1 MSATEIIEEFQRL
14 PNAEQTRVLECL
26 QRAVR
31 ERGAHEPQIRH
42 ASDEEFD
49 KASERVLREHA
60 DLFRRLAQ

>member
-1 MSATEIIEEFQRL
+1 MSATEIIEELQRL
-14 PNAEQTRVLECL
+14 PNAEQTRVLEYL

-31 ERGAHEPQIRH
+31 ETRSDETQIRY

-49 KASERVLREHA
+49 KASDHVLREHA